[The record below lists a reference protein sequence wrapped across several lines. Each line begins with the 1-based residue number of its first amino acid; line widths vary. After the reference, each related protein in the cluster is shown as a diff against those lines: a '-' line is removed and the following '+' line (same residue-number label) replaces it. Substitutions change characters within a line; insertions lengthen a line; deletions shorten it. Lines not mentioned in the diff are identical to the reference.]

1 MTKIIISIVLLI
13 AGIGLGFVS
22 FNHINPWLGLLITI
36 STIGLFLIYIYK
48 QIYKQLKNKTNEKK

>member
-22 FNHINPWLGLLITI
+22 FNHVNPWLGLLITI
-36 STIGLFLIYIYK
+36 SSIGLFLIYIYK
-48 QIYKQLKNKTNEKK
+48 QIIKTKTNEKK

>member
-48 QIYKQLKNKTNEKK
+48 QIKNKTNEKK